1 MLHEENLSPTYSRCL
16 PLFAI
21 LAGLAA
27 LIAVTLTINDIG
39 ITTDEPHYY
48 ESCLQEIAW
57 FREAIGDISRGEWRE
72 PFKPEVLDRHWNFEL
87 LYNVH
92 PPFYK
97 LCSSLTLVLFE
108 RWLGPMGAYRLSPA
122 IMFSILVGVLFFA
135 VGRRYGLWSGLWAA
149 AGLALMP
156 RIFSDAHF
164 GATDMP
170 ITVLWVFSAMSFH
183 RALKSR
189 RWALLFALVY
199 GLALS
204 TKFTAFVIPLPL
216 VAYVILS
223 RRFKESVWPV
233 GIALVLSPLI
243 MITLNPQWWHDT
255 FGRVYLYILNSSTR
269 FQYLQI
275 PTYYLG
281 KKYSFYLP
289 WHHPLIFTLF
299 TVSPV
304 VLAAFLYGSW
314 RTVRR
319 PFSDQWASHMLLHWL
334 AVIGVMMLPSS
345 PGHDGVRL
353 FLPSFPFLAII
364 SARGFHD
371 FISQALPRFLARL
384 YPGALKAVSA
394 LAPLILAVM
403 VIPAA
408 ISLVTIHPYELC
420 YYNSLAG
427 GISGANKLGMES
439 TYWYDPIN
447 DKACRLINETIP
459 DSAGV
464 VTSNN
469 WHYTFLQRL
478 GRIKPSLRFRREQFS
493 YILQYC
499 RQGVFS
505 DQDWVLYRRGSPRM
519 EIKIEGVRLLA
530 LFKIPDDLRQI
541 LVELRRTKSPESL
554 YETAIVYQMLSQP
567 DSAFLCLNRYLELK
581 PKDFKASMFLV
592 SYYLKNDLPDRAV
605 ERLNLMA
612 ENPEDPIIWHF
623 NMGAAYYQM
632 GKNEEAIGS
641 FRECLKYKRLD
652 YSALKALAMTYD
664 RLGRL
669 EEESEQ
675 YELIMRTEPY
685 DLNALYMLGKINQRW
700 ENKDRAKYFYTRL
713 LEESPDHLET
723 LVNMG
728 VLEHSEG
735 KTEKAEEYFKRALRQ
750 DSTYVPACFNLAC
763 LFAETGRLNLAESR
777 FQAIL
782 KSNPGDSQTHLAL
795 ALLYQKDLSRGKEAL
810 EHFRILSQLLP
821 EQAIFIEKEY
831 ILPLQEKLSR
841 SARKP

>member
-1 MLHEENLSPTYSRCL
+1 
-16 PLFAI
+16 
-21 LAGLAA
+21 
-27 LIAVTLTINDIG
+27 
-39 ITTDEPHYY
+39 
-48 ESCLQEIAW
+48 
-57 FREAIGDISRGEWRE
+57 
-72 PFKPEVLDRHWNFEL
+72 
-87 LYNVH
+87 
-92 PPFYK
+92 
-97 LCSSLTLVLFE
+97 
-108 RWLGPMGAYRLSPA
+108 
-122 IMFSILVGVLFFA
+122 
-135 VGRRYGLWSGLWAA
+135 
-149 AGLALMP
+149 
-156 RIFSDAHF
+156 
-164 GATDMP
+164 
-170 ITVLWVFSAMSFH
+170 
-183 RALKSR
+183 
-189 RWALLFALVY
+189 
-199 GLALS
+199 
-204 TKFTAFVIPLPL
+204 
-216 VAYVILS
+216 
-223 RRFKESVWPV
+223 
-233 GIALVLSPLI
+233 
-243 MITLNPQWWHDT
+243 
-255 FGRVYLYILNSSTR
+255 
-269 FQYLQI
+269 
-275 PTYYLG
+275 
-281 KKYSFYLP
+281 
-289 WHHPLIFTLF
+289 
-299 TVSPV
+299 
-304 VLAAFLYGSW
+304 
-314 RTVRR
+314 
-319 PFSDQWASHMLLHWL
+319 
-334 AVIGVMMLPSS
+334 
-345 PGHDGVRL
+345 
-353 FLPSFPFLAII
+353 
-364 SARGFHD
+364 
-371 FISQALPRFLARL
+371 
-384 YPGALKAVSA
+384 
-394 LAPLILAVM
+394 M

-427 GISGANKLGMES
+427 GIPGANRLGMET
-439 TYWYDPIN
+439 TYWWDPFN
-447 DKACRLINETIP
+447 EKACRLINETVP

-464 VTSNN
+464 FTNSN
-469 WHYTFLQRL
+469 WHYTFLQTT
-478 GRIKPSLRFRREQFS
+478 GADQTQPEIPQGKFS

-499 RQGVFS
+499 RQGIFS

-530 LFKIPDDLRQI
+530 LFKTPDDLRQI
-541 LVELRRTKSPESL
+541 LAELRRTKSPESL

-623 NMGAAYYQM
+623 NMGAAYYQI
-632 GKNEEAIGS
+632 GKNEEAIES
-641 FRECLKYKRLD
+641 FKECLKYKKLD

-675 YELIMRTEPY
+675 YELILRTEPY
-685 DLNALYMLGKINQRW
+685 DLNALYMLGKINQKW

-810 EHFRILSQLLP
+810 EHFRILSRLLP
-821 EQAIFIEKEY
+821 EQAIYIEKEY
-831 ILPLQEKLSR
+831 ILPLRARLSR